1 MQIKN
6 KSITGKQKDD
16 SDDSDDSDSESEDE
30 ARKVAK
36 PRIEEAALN

>member
-6 KSITGKQKDD
+6 KSITGKQK
-16 SDDSDDSDSESEDE
+16 DDSDDSDSESEDE

-36 PRIEEAALN
+36 PRIE

>member
-16 SDDSDDSDSESEDE
+16 SDDSDDSDSESE
-30 ARKVAK
+30 KFF
-36 PRIEEAALN
+36 

>member
-6 KSITGKQKDD
+6 KSITGKQK
-16 SDDSDDSDSESEDE
+16 DDSDDSDSESEDE